1 LKVLKFQ
8 PWLICLI
15 LIFLTLAACQPQ
27 ATVESTPS
35 PVSATEIS
43 STTTPT
49 IEPLRSLV
57 ICLGEEPLTLYP
69 YGSDSRA
76 MWGVLE
82 AIYDGPIDTVNFE
95 SQPVILKELPSLE
108 NGGAVTQ
115 TVTVSAGDPV
125 VDANGDLVPL
135 VKDTIVLPTG
145 CQDDTCA
152 IKWDGTTE
160 LQMTQLSLTYTMLD
174 GLLWSDGQPL
184 TMADSVYS
192 FQLAADPST
201 PVNRYHVERTAAYT
215 NSSDTTL
222 TWVGVPGFYPQH
234 FGDLFWIP
242 LPQHAWLGKTATELL
257 TDPAATQTPLGW
269 GPYQI
274 KEWVSGSHI
283 ELIPNPNYF
292 RSNEDLPIFDT
303 LVYQFLGTTADSNL
317 KALEIGECDLID
329 ATVSLDEQ
337 LVDVV
342 EKSNLGEIKAYFGQG
357 PEWEHLD
364 FGIVPAS
371 YDDGIQLNVDR
382 PDWFGDLRM
391 RQAFAYCIDR
401 QTIADRYFVNRSA
414 VPTSFYPPSHPFF
427 NATLSTF
434 AYDME
439 KGNALLDEMGWMD
452 EDQNPSTPRIA
463 RNVTNVVDGT
473 PLSINYFTTQSDL
486 RVLVSNDIKNSVAA
500 CGIELNVLNI
510 FPTELYAPGPEGVMF
525 GRNFDLAQF
534 TWQAGRDTPC
544 FLYTADQIPNGANMW
559 VGTNITGYQ
568 NPIYDQACGLAQ
580 QKQPVDQTVYMEA
593 NQKTQQIFVEDM
605 PVLPLY
611 YQLKIAASRPDF
623 CGLDSL
629 DVSSRSI
636 LRGLEA
642 FNYDEKCKN
651 P

>member
-1 LKVLKFQ
+1 MKFQKFQ
-8 PWLICLI
+8 PGLIFMILVI
-15 LIFLTLAACQPQ
+15 LIMTACQPQ
-27 ATVESTPS
+27 IAIENTPS
-35 PVSATEIS
+35 PIVATEIIK
-43 STTTPT
+43 TTTPT
-49 IEPLRSLV
+49 LEPPRSMV
-57 ICLGEEPLTLYP
+57 ICLGDEPLTLYP

-76 MWGVLE
+76 MWSVLE

-95 SQPVILKELPSLE
+95 SQPVILKDLPTLE

-115 TVTVSAGDPV
+115 AVTVSAGDPV
-125 VDANGDLVPL
+125 VDVNGDLVLL
-135 VKDTIVLPTG
+135 VKDTIVLPVG

-160 LQMTQLSLTYTMLD
+160 LQMTQLSLSFTMLD

-192 FQLAADPST
+192 FHLAADPST
-201 PVNRYHVERTAAYT
+201 PVNRYHVERTADYSST
-215 NSSDTTL
+215 SDTTL

-242 LPQHAWLGKTATELL
+242 LPQHAWQSKTAAELL
-257 TDPAATQTPLGW
+257 TDPAATQTPIGW

-292 RSNEDLPIFDT
+292 RASENLPVFDT

-371 YDDGIQLNVDR
+371 YDDGIQMNSDR
-382 PDWFGDLRM
+382 ADWFGDLRM

-401 QTIADRYFVNRSA
+401 QAIADRYFVNRSE
-414 VPTSFYPPSHPFF
+414 VPTSFYPPSHPLFDGS
-427 NATLSTF
+427 LSAI
-434 AYDME
+434 AYDVE
-439 KGNALLDEMGWMD
+439 KGTALLEEMGWMD

-463 RNVTNVVDGT
+463 RNVANVVDGT

-486 RVLVSNDIKNSVAA
+486 RVLVSNDIKNSVAV

-510 FPTELYAPGPEGVMF
+510 FPSELYASGPEGVLF

-544 FLYTADQIPNGANMW
+544 YLYTTKQIPNEANMW
-559 VGTNITGYQ
+559 IGTNITGYQ
-568 NPIYDQACGLAQ
+568 NPDYDQACGLAQ
-580 QKQPVDQTVYMEA
+580 QKQPVDPALYMEA
-593 NQKTQQIFVEDM
+593 NQKIQQIFAEDM

-611 YQLKIAASRPDF
+611 YQIKIAASRPDF
-623 CGLDSL
+623 CGLDAL
-629 DVSSRSI
+629 DVSSRSV
-636 LRGLEA
+636 LRALET
-642 FNYDEKCKN
+642 FNYGENCKN